1 MKNNHFLPLF
11 TFVLGISMMILVGC
25 GARTAPSKFYTL
37 HSLAASEAKQQAGV
51 TKQDIAVGIGPI
63 EFPKYLDRPQIVTR
77 ISKNRLKLDDFNRW
91 AEPLE
96 FSFSRVLA
104 ENLSTLLST
113 DHIAFYPW
121 KSSLKI
127 KYQLMVDV
135 THFDGTLGEDVTF
148 RAHWTLFD
156 EEKKKVLSIRKSTFS
171 EPTDGRDYE
180 SLASAKSR
188 VLANFSKEIAEA
200 IKTVSQE
207 IPKQ

>member
-1 MKNNHFLPLF
+1 MKNRPLLAF
-11 TFVLGISMMILVGC
+11 VTFVLGISMMILEGC
-25 GARTAPSKFYTL
+25 GARTDPSKFYIL
-37 HSLAASEAKQQAGV
+37 HSLASSKAEQQKA
-51 TKQDIAVGIGPI
+51 TIQDIAVGIGPI
-63 EFPKYLDRPQIVTR
+63 DFPKYLNRPQIVTR
-77 ISKNRLKLDDFNRW
+77 ISKNQLKLDDFNRW

-96 FSFSRVLA
+96 LNFSRVLA

-127 KYQLMVDV
+127 KYQVMVDV

-156 EEKKKVLSIRKSTFS
+156 QDEKKTLSIRKSTFS
-171 EPTDGRDYE
+171 EPMDGRDYE

-200 IKTVSQE
+200 IKAVSQ
-207 IPKQ
+207 